1 LQERENEMFARM
13 GEENLGVNAE
23 TVHRDKAGKRM
34 DPKLEK
40 ILRREREQ
48 KEAEE
53 LEKQAKWGKG

>member
-1 LQERENEMFARM
+1 MFARM